1 MPVLYEVREHAAI
14 LTLSR
19 PQARNCWG
27 DDYNVELE
35 RCLAQARDDDEVR
48 CAILTGDPAGGA
60 FSAGADL
67 KNPRTHNTRAADV
80 FIKRMGKPHLMAPN
94 LLADFPK
101 PLIGAING
109 YAIGIGCI
117 ATFCC
122 DLIVASERAEWRLP
136 QVALGILPNYGGAT
150 RLARFIG
157 RGRAMRIALGFPLNA
172 EEAYRDGLAQWLV
185 PPDELMDK
193 AMEIARHIA
202 GLPPLA
208 TRMVKE
214 SLLRG
219 QDIPNLA
226 DASLVDCYRFMV
238 LEMSEDK
245 TEAHQ
250 AWREKRK
257 PNFKG
262 R

>member
-1 MPVLYEVREHAAI
+1 MPVLYEKRDQVAI

-19 PQARNCWG
+19 PHARNCWG
-27 DDYNVELE
+27 ADYQEGLG
-35 RCLAQARDDDEVR
+35 RYLAEARDDEEVR

-67 KNPRTHNTRAADV
+67 KDPRTHDTRDPSL
-80 FIKRMGKPHLMAPN
+80 FIKRIGKPHELAPN
-94 LLADFPK
+94 MLSDFPK

-150 RLARFIG
+150 RLARFVG
-157 RGRAMRIALGFPLNA
+157 KGRAMRVALGFPLKA

-185 PPDELMDK
+185 PHEQLMDK
-193 AMEIARHIA
+193 AMEVAEHIA

-219 QDIPNLA
+219 MDIPNLA

-245 TEAHQ
+245 SEAHQ

-257 PNFKG
+257 AKFRG